1 MTREQIRAELE
12 NILQVELKGRTLEES
27 MDLRKELQADSI
39 ALLDM
44 IMSIEEKFNISL
56 EDQNFEDM
64 QTVKDVIDKIEE
76 LS

>member
-12 NILQVELKGRTLEES
+12 NILHEELKGRTLEES

-39 ALLDM
+39 TLLDM